1 VTSHH
6 LYVHVPFCRLVCAY
20 CDFVTVGGRAAD
32 IPRYV
37 DGLIAEMGARDAP
50 GELRTI
56 YFGGGTPS
64 LLDARQVE
72 RVIRAALDRWDGV
85 DLAEVTLE
93 ANPSVREAPDWDGVR
108 TAGVSRI
115 SLGAQSLRDAE
126 LVTLARG
133 HTSAEVRDAYA
144 AARGAGF
151 ESVSIDLI
159 YGIPGQSTS
168 DWVAGLEAAVELEP
182 DHVSCYALQLALA
195 PDEWAAPPRPGAL
208 RWRSR
213 MASRQDDR
221 LAVEHYRRAED
232 VLGGAG
238 YRHYE
243 LSSWARPGHESRHN
257 AAYWERRP
265 YTGIG
270 AGAHSYDGAA
280 ERSWNTRDLDV
291 YLRAAEDGA
300 RAIAGTEVLDEP
312 TRAFEAVAL
321 GLRLVDG
328 LSRPAFAAE
337 FGIDPSDRYRQALAD
352 DGGRLLDADGD
363 RLRLTPV
370 GRLFASEAC
379 LGFLPAHG

>member
-1 VTSHH
+1 MASHH

-37 DGLIAEMGARDAP
+37 DALLAELDTREAP

-64 LLDARQVE
+64 LLDASYVE
-72 RVIRAALDRWDGV
+72 RVIRAALDRWEAA

-93 ANPSVREAPDWDGVR
+93 ANPSAREAPNWAGLR
-108 TAGVSRI
+108 GAGVTRI
-115 SLGAQSLRDAE
+115 SLGVQSLRDAE

-133 HTSAEVRDAYA
+133 HTATEARDAYA
-144 AARGAGF
+144 AARVAGF
-151 ESVSIDLI
+151 ESVSVDLI
-159 YGIPGQSTS
+159 YGIPGQSTF
-168 DWVAGLEAAVELEP
+168 DWVAGLEAAVQLGP

-213 MASRQDDR
+213 MVSRQDDGF
-221 LAVEHYRRAED
+221 AVEHYRRAEE
-232 VLGGAG
+232 VLAAAG

-257 AAYWERRP
+257 AAYWQRRP

-270 AGAHSYDGAA
+270 AGAHSYDGSA
-280 ERSWNTRDLDV
+280 ERSWNTRDLDA
-291 YLRAAEDGA
+291 YLTGAAEGT
-300 RAIAGTEVLDEP
+300 RAVAGSEILDEP

-337 FGIDPSDRYRQALAD
+337 FGLDPADRYRQALSD
-352 DGGRLLDADGD
+352 DSGRLLDTEPD
-363 RLRLTPV
+363 RLRLTPL
-370 GRLFASEAC
+370 GRLLASEAC
-379 LGFLPAHG
+379 LGFLPAQP